1 MEAASIPVI
10 GFNAVLMSEHF
21 GSFFALIVLHVALFI
36 QFIQYV
42 LPRKT
47 FIAAAMLLFGVGAA
61 VLGVV
66 LVTVIGYVLT
76 SPTFGWTGRS
86 LSLLDPTYAS
96 KYIPIIASVS
106 EHQPPAW
113 TSYFNDLHILA
124 LLMPVG
130 FVFTFRPLTDASL
143 FLVLYG
149 ITAVYFSGVMV
160 RLMLVLAPAACCLGG
175 IAASEVLKVLCTS
188 IKTPENEIQQ
198 VLMEQKSSK
207 PSKSKSKKEKSSY
220 SEVLTSGAGVLPKDA
235 ALVALIL
242 SAMLLVFYTFH
253 SVYVSAAMYSAPSI
267 VLQSRRGD
275 GGVHVFDD
283 FREGYAWL
291 RHNTHPDAKVASWWD
306 YGYQTTA
313 MANRTVLVDNNTW
326 NNTHIATVG
335 RAMSS
340 PEKKAWKIYQ
350 YLDVDYVFV
359 IFGGLIGY
367 PSDDINKFL
376 WMVRIGGGVFP
387 EIKEKDYLGQYGYR
401 VDENAGDALVNSLM
415 YRLSYYRFAE
425 ATISQ
430 GDKAGMDRVR
440 NTVIGKQ
447 DIKLRYFEE
456 VFTSEHWMIRIY
468 KVKDEPMREKGLKNS
483 KKIKK
488 GSKKD
493 GAIKRF

>member
-1 MEAASIPVI
+1 
-10 GFNAVLMSEHF
+10 
-21 GSFFALIVLHVALFI
+21 
-36 QFIQYV
+36 
-42 LPRKT
+42 
-47 FIAAAMLLFGVGAA
+47 
-61 VLGVV
+61 
-66 LVTVIGYVLT
+66 
-76 SPTFGWTGRS
+76 
-86 LSLLDPTYAS
+86 
-96 KYIPIIASVS
+96 
-106 EHQPPAW
+106 
-113 TSYFNDLHILA
+113 
-124 LLMPVG
+124 
-130 FVFTFRPLTDASL
+130 
-143 FLVLYG
+143 
-149 ITAVYFSGVMV
+149 
-160 RLMLVLAPAACCLGG
+160 
-175 IAASEVLKVLCTS
+175 
-188 IKTPENEIQQ
+188 
-198 VLMEQKSSK
+198 
-207 PSKSKSKKEKSSY
+207 
-220 SEVLTSGAGVLPKDA
+220 
-235 ALVALIL
+235 
-242 SAMLLVFYTFH
+242 
-253 SVYVSAAMYSAPSI
+253 
-267 VLQSRRGD
+267 
-275 GGVHVFDD
+275 
-283 FREGYAWL
+283 
-291 RHNTHPDAKVASWWD
+291 
-306 YGYQTTA
+306 

>member
-1 MEAASIPVI
+1 
-10 GFNAVLMSEHF
+10 
-21 GSFFALIVLHVALFI
+21 
-36 QFIQYV
+36 
-42 LPRKT
+42 
-47 FIAAAMLLFGVGAA
+47 
-61 VLGVV
+61 
-66 LVTVIGYVLT
+66 
-76 SPTFGWTGRS
+76 
-86 LSLLDPTYAS
+86 
-96 KYIPIIASVS
+96 
-106 EHQPPAW
+106 
-113 TSYFNDLHILA
+113 
-124 LLMPVG
+124 MPVG
-130 FVFTFRPLTDASL
+130 FVFAFKPLTDASL

-175 IAASEVLKVLCTS
+175 VAGSEVLKVLCNAL
-188 IKTPENEIQQ
+188 KAPEPVAGTKQA
-198 VLMEQKSSK
+198 KSDSK
-207 PSKSKSKKEKSSY
+207 PTKIGKQKSKKDKSGDDEIFRS
-220 SEVLTSGAGVLPKDA
+220 SSGYLPKDTA
-235 ALVALIL
+235 IVGLVLAFL
-242 SAMLLVFYTFH
+242 LLVFYTFH

-275 GGVHVFDD
+275 GGLHVFDD

-340 PEKKAWKIYQ
+340 PEKKAWKIYR

-387 EIKEKDYLGQYGYR
+387 EIKEKDYLGRGGYR
-401 VDENAGDALVNSLM
+401 VDDTAGEALVNSLM

-425 ATISQ
+425 ATMTT
-430 GDKAGMDRVR
+430 GGERGMDRVR
-440 NTVIGKQ
+440 NAVIGKQ

-468 KVKDEPMREKGLKNS
+468 KVKDEPIRESRLKTTKKNRKVS
-483 KKIKK
+483 KRE
-488 GSKKD
+488 
-493 GAIKRF
+493 GAAKRF